1 MNMNLPQQ
9 IESLKAMIDEV
20 LKDRG
25 IPKNI
30 RATIEEVK
38 SKISAETPTSED
50 FSSAIY
56 ALDDIS
62 NNINMPAYTRTSIWE
77 IISEMERIKEE
88 VK

>member
-1 MNMNLPQQ
+1 MSSLSQQ
-9 IESLKAMIDEV
+9 IENLKSMIDDV

-30 RATIEEVK
+30 RTVIEDVK
-38 SKISAETPTSED
+38 SKISSANPKSED
-50 FSSAIY
+50 FSSTIY
-56 ALDDIS
+56 ALYDIS

-88 VK
+88 LK

>member
-1 MNMNLPQQ
+1 MTKDLTQQ
-9 IESLKAMIDEV
+9 IESLKSMIEEV

-30 RATIEEVK
+30 RAIIENVK
-38 SKISAETPTSED
+38 SKISSEKPASED

-62 NNINMPAYTRTSIWE
+62 NNINMPTYTRTSIWE

-88 VK
+88 LK